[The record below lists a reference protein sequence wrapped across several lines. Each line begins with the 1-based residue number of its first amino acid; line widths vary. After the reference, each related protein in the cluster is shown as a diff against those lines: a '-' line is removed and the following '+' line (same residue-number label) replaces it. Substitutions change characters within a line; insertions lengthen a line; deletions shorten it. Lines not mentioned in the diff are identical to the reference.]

1 MKMANDTFKGVGWC
15 AGFLLGWILERR
27 DVRFSTDIPMKAR
40 FTRLCTGLLSY
51 YALSLILLPLLK
63 SGIPGAAGTVIS
75 CFLQMFYVVFLFP
88 WCVTRVTTISTKG
101 DPPNGGSCSPETHSP
116 RS

>member
-1 MKMANDTFKGVGWC
+1 MTKMSYIGEMKTMLIIT
-15 AGFLLGWILERR
+15 
-27 DVRFSTDIPMKAR
+27 
-40 FTRLCTGLLSY
+40 
-51 YALSLILLPLLK
+51 ALI
-63 SGIPGAAGTVIS
+63 
-75 CFLQMFYVVFLFP
+75 Y

>member
-1 MKMANDTFKGVGWC
+1 M
-15 AGFLLGWILERR
+15 
-27 DVRFSTDIPMKAR
+27 RFSTNIPMEAR